1 MLPLDMTQITLR
13 RTGFAGWLLLQG
25 WPLLTLT
32 CVQHVASAASG
43 GEHTIEASQAHPDV
57 EKRDAAIARA
67 RETLRTA
74 GIDPSQLTVTR
85 AEPVTWPDS
94 SLGCPQPGIQYLQ
107 VLTPGYRI
115 ELRGDCL

>member
-43 GEHTIEASQAHPDV
+43 GGHTIEASQAHPDV
-57 EKRDAAIARA
+57 EKRDAAIHYL
-67 RETLRTA
+67 E
-74 GIDPSQLTVTR
+74 G
-85 AEPVTWPDS
+85 
-94 SLGCPQPGIQYLQ
+94 LGCT
-107 VLTPGYRI
+107 VNRM
-115 ELRGDCL
+115 EGDVVAG